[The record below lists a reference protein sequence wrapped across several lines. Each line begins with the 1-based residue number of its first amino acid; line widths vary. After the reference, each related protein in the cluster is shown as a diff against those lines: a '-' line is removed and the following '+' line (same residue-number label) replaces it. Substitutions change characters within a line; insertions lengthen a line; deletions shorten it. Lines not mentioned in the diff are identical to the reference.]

1 MTNLRL
7 AIPSAA
13 ICAIAIVVSAQSTAL
28 TIVLTGQ
35 SMIRSDLR
43 TTKPAAVQVIKGL
56 LEGDVKFTNLEAAA
70 SEHTEPGGFT
80 PHSRKHSHR
89 AAARRC
95 GRRVPTQ
102 PRLRPS
108 RVFDDL
114 YRRHAGAS
122 RPQPVAYEVDA

>member
-28 TIVLTGQ
+28 TIVLAGQ

-56 LEGDVKFTNLEAAA
+56 LEGDVKFTNLEAAVA
-70 SEHTEPGGFT
+70 QSGSAGVD
-80 PHSRKHSHR
+80 SGVR
-89 AAARRC
+89 ARERSAD
-95 GRRVPTQ
+95 PN
-102 PRLRPS
+102 
-108 RVFDDL
+108 
-114 YRRHAGAS
+114 GAL
-122 RPQPVAYEVDA
+122 